1 MTPAVRIDYFIYYR
15 IDEGREAELL
25 AALATM
31 QASLHAATGIAGR
44 VKRRLDDPLT
54 WMEIYEG
61 VSQQYAFEIELG
73 SHVMRHGLLDLI
85 TAEGFRHME
94 RFRAP

>member
-1 MTPAVRIDYFIYYR
+1 MKIDYYLYYR
-15 IDEGREAELL
+15 IRPDTQVALT

-31 QASLHAATGIAGR
+31 FASLQAATGIAGR

-61 VSQQYAFEIELG
+61 VTDPRVFEVELG
-73 SHVMRHGLLDLI
+73 LHAMNHGLYNML
-85 TAEGFRHME
+85 EPGGVRHIE
-94 RFRAP
+94 RFRAPD